1 MTDLSMTIAPKS
13 DQLNADDLIGGA
25 TKTITI
31 TKVSL
36 LGEADQPIAINF
48 QGDNGKPYKPCK
60 SMRRVLVHVWG
71 KDGNSYVG
79 RSLTLFRD
87 EKVKFGGLDVGGI
100 RISHMSH
107 IDSPVTMALTAT
119 KASRKPYT
127 VKPLAVGA
135 TPKISD
141 DLKAEAIEAADGG
154 VKSYTEWLASLSP
167 EVKANIK
174 PFHSEFSRIAKEAD
188 AMSEIKLSPQSGD
201 DFPGDVK

>member
-188 AMSEIKLSPQSGD
+188 AMSEIKLSPQSVD

>member
-60 SMRRVLVHVWG
+60 SMRRLLVHVWG

-154 VKSYTEWLASLSP
+154 VKSYTDWLASLAP

-174 PFHSEFSRIAKEAD
+174 PFHAEFSRIAKEAD